1 MGAVLSHCGTQSR
14 KIRGEQFM
22 KRLALG
28 LMASL
33 AFLTI
38 GFAAPKDQ
46 TFTGEVMDSPC
57 AMLGG
62 HEKMMKKDESAKDCS
77 IRCVGLGGKY
87 VLFNAATKTVYQLDD
102 QKKAE
107 RFAGAKIKVTGSY
120 DEATKTI
127 HV

>member
-1 MGAVLSHCGTQSR
+1 
-14 KIRGEQFM
+14 M

-28 LMASL
+28 LIASL
-33 AFLTI
+33 EFLTI

-62 HEKMMKKDESAKDCS
+62 HEKMIKAGESAKDCT

-87 VLFNAATKTVYQLDD
+87 VLFDASKKMVYQLDD

-127 HV
+127 HVTDIKAGS